1 MNNSAGADTAS
12 HDRQCRATVITI
24 DGPAGAG
31 KSTVAQRLAAELQ
44 YEFLDTGAMYRCVTL
59 AVLRSGMSLSDST
72 SVCEIAE
79 QCEID
84 FSGDQV
90 LLNGEDVSLEIRT
103 PKVAAAIGM
112 IADNISVRK
121 RLSQLQRNYA
131 DGKCIVTEGRDQGTD
146 VFPDSPCKIFL
157 FASSEVRAKRRQA
170 ELSNRGIEMTLEAVL
185 KQQQKRDEEDYSR
198 PVGALKKAEDA
209 IEVCTDGLSLDGV
222 VEELVEVVRARLA
235 PQQET
240 R

>member
-1 MNNSAGADTAS
+1 MNQVAGTANA
-12 HDRQCRATVITI
+12 RQCRAKVITI

-31 KSTVAQRLAAELQ
+31 KSTVAQRLASELQ

-59 AVLRSGMSLSDST
+59 AVLRSGMSLSDSAA
-72 SVCEIAE
+72 VCEIAE
-79 QCEID
+79 QCEIG
-84 FSGDQV
+84 FSHDRV
-90 LLNGEDVSLEIRT
+90 ILNGEDVSLEIRS

-121 RLSQLQRNYA
+121 RLSQLQRSYA
-131 DGKCIVTEGRDQGTD
+131 EGKCIVTEGRDQGTE

-157 FASSEVRAKRRQA
+157 FASSEVRAKRRQV
-170 ELSNRGIEMTLEAVL
+170 ELANRGINMTLEAVL

-198 PVGALKKAEDA
+198 PVGALKKAQDA

-235 PQQET
+235 PQQES